1 MIPET
6 KELFSSH
13 IPALQV
19 LMSMGY
25 TYLPPKE
32 KIKQNTKSSSNY
44 LLQPISMW
52 GQPDG
57 F

>member
-25 TYLPPKE
+25 AYLPPE
-32 KIKQNTKSSSNY
+32 KAMKQRGGSTGEV
-44 LLQPISMW
+44 LLREVLI
-52 GQPDG
+52 G
-57 F
+57 